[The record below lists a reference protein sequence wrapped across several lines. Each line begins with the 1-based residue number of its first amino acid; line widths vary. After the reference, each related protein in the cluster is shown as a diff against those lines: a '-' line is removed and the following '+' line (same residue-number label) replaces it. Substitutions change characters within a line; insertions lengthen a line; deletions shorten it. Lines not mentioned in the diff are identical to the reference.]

1 MGASGQNYLQG
12 LYLLEN
18 CAMADI
24 EKKAD
29 IELLVNTFYTEVLK
43 DEQLK
48 PFFINLNFEHHMPRL
63 VHFWSFILL
72 DEEGYKTN
80 MTETHAKM
88 ALTTELFDTW
98 VKLFSETVDSL
109 FQGEKA
115 NLAKERAMLLGWT
128 MKSKL

>member
-1 MGASGQNYLQG
+1 MN
-12 LYLLEN
+12 
-18 CAMADI
+18 DI
-24 EKKAD
+24 TKKDD
-29 IELLVNTFYTEVLK
+29 IELLVNTFYTRVLEN
-43 DEQLK
+43 EQLK
-48 PFFINLNFEHHMPRL
+48 PFFKNLDFEHHIPRM

-72 DEEGYKTN
+72 DEAGYKMN
-80 MTETHAKM
+80 LTETHAKM

>member
-1 MGASGQNYLQG
+1 
-12 LYLLEN
+12 
-18 CAMADI
+18 MADI

-43 DEQLK
+43 NELLK
-48 PFFINLNFEHHMPRL
+48 PFFKHLNFEHHMPRMI
-63 VHFWSFILL
+63 HFWSFILL

-80 MTETHAKM
+80 MTETHSKM
-88 ALTTELFDTW
+88 PLTAELFDTW
-98 VKLFSETVDSL
+98 VKLFSETVDKL